1 MIKITEVMGMVRS
14 MTGYGREV
22 IHSGDTAVTV
32 EVRGVNHRFLNIA
45 VKSPRTI
52 LFMEEQIKKVL
63 QSYFQRGHLDVYI
76 NIDGDGMI
84 QKELKTDWDL
94 LAQYM
99 DHFDQAKKQYELE
112 GKIPASIITAI
123 PDLMTVQE
131 VEMESDV
138 FFDIILTGVH
148 GACEKMK
155 DMSQKEGDFLFRDLH
170 NRIKT
175 IEDTVY
181 QLQSLREIVTVE
193 YHDRIQERLQGYIG
207 ENMVVDQARI
217 DQEIAMLAEKGDIAE
232 ELTRLLS
239 HVHHFLEIIHQ
250 PGAIGRKLD
259 FVIQEMH
266 REANTI
272 GSKST
277 DSRIGKQ
284 IVSLKSNIEKIKEQ
298 VQNIE

>member
-1 MIKITEVMGMVRS
+1 MVRS